1 VKVTVVWATS
11 RVQDT
16 VALELPR
23 GASVAD
29 AVAESGLVTRH
40 RLDLG
45 EIEFAI
51 FGRRARA
58 DAPVA
63 DGDRVELTRP
73 LIVDPKV
80 ARARRAPRKPLVRT
94 ALSKKLPPAGER

>member
-1 VKVTVVWATS
+1 MKVTVVWATLQ
-11 RVQDT
+11 VQDT
-16 VALELPR
+16 VALDLPAC
-23 GASVAD
+23 ASVAD

-40 RLDLG
+40 RLDLAG
-45 EIEFAI
+45 IALAI

-58 DAPVA
+58 DALVA

-80 ARARRAPRKPLVRT
+80 ARARRARRKPRVRMP
-94 ALSKKLPPAGER
+94 LCKKHPAAE